1 MKKRE
6 KKLKHVL
13 KNLYCFYALFA
24 LMGTAVA
31 AQAPNPRSTGA
42 ALSSP
47 RSESKIVAKRGA
59 GENSRVISDVSRTA
73 MRNGST
79 VVTRGLLNGPARSLR
94 VKSRAGVNVAE
105 TSARSASKKATMSRA
120 ATLSRSGAL
129 VGASIRGA
137 GSATVSN
144 SIARAATPARA
155 TAVFNDVSKIG
166 GGYAQCRESYATC
179 MDQFCANANDT
190 YRRCFCS
197 SRYSTFRDTELAL
210 DEAKVLLQRFEDNN
224 LNAVDKTADEVNAMY
239 SATVG
244 EAAIKNDVSGAQA
257 VLNEISDLLSG
268 KKKATP
274 QEEKVNMVSADFSSD
289 MDDIWG
295 GASNSIFE
303 TAQPREKSMS
313 ELEGIDLYNVSNKNC
328 LEIIGSSC
336 ENQAIL
342 NMSTSAYNIMITQD
356 CNLYEKK
363 IEKQRE
369 SVMQTVRQAEKYL
382 REARLEE
389 YRAHNSADVNECI
402 AKVKT
407 AMLQDMACGPD
418 YRRCLDY
425 SGVYINSVTG
435 EPIYSPRLFQ
445 LIELIKLDGS
455 SDVVGQN
462 KEFNKFLDNKRKFAE
477 SALDTCRDDAELVW
491 SEFKRSAIIEIA
503 QAQDA
508 KIEEVKMS
516 CVSTMAECYDAQSQ
530 ALKDFDKNT
539 AKVSGALAA
548 NAARGMCKDKVLAC
562 AALYGDSS
570 KCSFD
575 ANGKLTSKAGTCGL
589 AQLLNFVD
597 GVDSVRIAEGCA
609 EAIESKLKELC
620 TPTSGDKKYPWNCI
634 NLSRNDMSEKIKSYK
649 TTYCEL
655 SGESDPQIM
664 AELDSKVA
672 VMLNEVEEAVSFMLE
687 QECTA
692 RDGYWLWADGNYG
705 ELAKNQLLTAF
716 YNQITSGNK
725 PDVKENMTETDREKL
740 QYGGAYG
747 LCVENTTKIR
757 CESYNITASKAEE
770 GEEGEEVIP
779 YARYDATKD
788 ECVFSDEWYK
798 NQCTVLGGLYESNIC
813 YLPNE

>member
-1 MKKRE
+1 
-6 KKLKHVL
+6 
-13 KNLYCFYALFA
+13 
-24 LMGTAVA
+24 MGTAVA

-59 GENSRVISDVSRTA
+59 GENSRVISDVSRA
-73 MRNGST
+73 AIRNGST

-94 VKSRAGVNVAE
+94 VKSRAGANVAE

-120 ATLSRSGAL
+120 ATLSRSGA
-129 VGASIRGA
+129 SFRGA
-137 GSATVSN
+137 GSATVLN

-166 GGYAQCRESYATC
+166 NGYAQCRESYATC

-268 KKKATP
+268 KKKVAP
-274 QEEKVNMVSADFSSD
+274 QEEKVNLMSVDFSSD

-295 GASNSIFE
+295 GSSNSIFE

-313 ELEGIDLYNVSNKNC
+313 ELEGIDLYNVSNQNC

-369 SVMQTVRQAEKYL
+369 AVMQTVRQAEKYL

-402 AKVKT
+402 SKVKT

-425 SGVYINSVTG
+425 SGAYINSVTG
-435 EPIYSPRLFQ
+435 EPIYSTRLFK
-445 LIELIKLDGS
+445 LNELIKLDGS
-455 SDVVGQN
+455 SDVVGKN
-462 KEFNKFLDNKRKFAE
+462 KEFDKFLDDKRKFAE
-477 SALDTCRDDAELVW
+477 SALDTCRDDAEVVW

-516 CVSTMAECYDAQSQ
+516 CVNTMAECYDTQSK
-530 ALKDFDKNT
+530 ALKNFDKNT

-548 NAARGMCKDKVLAC
+548 NAARGMCKDKVIAC
-562 AALYGDSS
+562 AALYGDNS
-570 KCSFD
+570 KCAFD
-575 ANGKLTSKAGTCGL
+575 ADGKLTSNAEDCGL
-589 AQLLNFVD
+589 EQLLNFVD
-597 GVDSVRIAEGCA
+597 GVDSVRITEGC
-609 EAIESKLKELC
+609 ETAIETALKELC
-620 TPTSGDKKYPWNCI
+620 TPIKGDKGYPWNCL
-634 NLSRNDMSEKIKSYK
+634 NLSESELETEVYGYRDLYCASNKSDTK
-649 TTYCEL
+649 FSDRIDAKVEL
-655 SGESDPQIM
+655 L
-664 AELDSKVA
+664 LDD
-672 VMLNEVEEAVSFMLE
+672 LNEEISYILE
-687 QECTA
+687 TECVGQ
-692 RDGYWLWADGNYG
+692 DGYWLYADETY
-705 ELAKNQLLTAF
+705 EERSDFPMLTSF
-716 YNQITSGNK
+716 YNKIFAGSKPADMGENAKSGGS
-725 PDVKENMTETDREKL
+725 
-740 QYGGAYG
+740 YGK
-747 LCVENTTKIR
+747 CVENSVKVR
-757 CESYNITASKAEE
+757 CLSYNESVAKE
-770 GEEGEEVIP
+770 GEDVVD
-779 YARYDATKD
+779 YAKYDATKD
-788 ECVFSDEWYK
+788 ECIFIEDWYK
-798 NQCTVLGGLYESNIC
+798 QRCELLGGLFDAGIC
-813 YLPNE
+813 YIGTAAASAQ

>member
-73 MRNGST
+73 IRNGST

-94 VKSRAGVNVAE
+94 VKSRAGANVAE

-120 ATLSRSGAL
+120 ATLSRSGA
-129 VGASIRGA
+129 SFRGA
-137 GSATVSN
+137 GSATVLN

-166 GGYAQCRESYATC
+166 NGYAQCRESYATC

-274 QEEKVNMVSADFSSD
+274 QEEKVNLMSVDFSSD

-295 GASNSIFE
+295 GSSNSIFE
-303 TAQPREKSMS
+303 TAQPREMSMS
-313 ELEGIDLYNVSNKNC
+313 ELEGIDLYNVSNQNC

-369 SVMQTVRQAEKYL
+369 AVMQTVRQAEKYL

-435 EPIYSPRLFQ
+435 EPIYSPRL
-445 LIELIKLDGS
+445 LKLNELIKLDGS

-462 KEFNKFLDNKRKFAE
+462 KEFDKFLEDKRKFAE

-516 CVSTMAECYDAQSQ
+516 CVSTMAECYDTQSQ
-530 ALKDFDKNT
+530 ALKNFDKNT

-548 NAARGMCKDKVLAC
+548 SAARGMCRDKVLAC
-562 AALYGDSS
+562 ANLYGDSS

-575 ANGKLTSKAGTCGL
+575 ANGRLTSNSGNCGL
-589 AQLLNFVD
+589 AELLNFVD

-620 TPTSGDKKYPWNCI
+620 TPTSGDKEYPWNCI
-634 NLSRNDMSEKIKSYK
+634 NLSKEKMSANIASYQA
-649 TTYCEL
+649 TYCEL
-655 SGESDPQIM
+655 SDGSDPQIN
-664 AELDSKVA
+664 AELKTKVD

-692 RDGYWLWADGNYG
+692 RDGYWLLADGNYG
-705 ELAKNQLLTAF
+705 ELKNNQLLTAF
-716 YNQITSGNK
+716 YNQISSGKK
-725 PDVKENMTETDREKL
+725 PEVKDDMLEEDRDKL
-740 QYGGAYG
+740 EYGGAYG

-757 CESYNITASKAEE
+757 CESYNTTASKTEEE
-770 GEEGEEVIP
+770 GGEVIP